1 MLVAFWIVSGLV
13 ALVFLAAGTMKLARP
28 KEALVA
34 SGLAWT
40 EDFTEPTVKAIGAA
54 EVLGAIGIVLPA
66 LTGIAPILSTIAAS
80 PGITREARPRPRS
93 RRAAPHRAR
102 ARRSRAGHGPTP
114 ALPAAAPDA
123 SRCSPRTRIQSLA

>member
-66 LTGIAPILSTIAAS
+66 LTGIAPILSPIAAS
-80 PGITREARPRPRS
+80 TLALVMVGAIVVHV
-93 RRAAPHRAR
+93 RRKEN
-102 ARRSRAGHGPTP
+102 PTVNVV
-114 ALPAAAPDA
+114 LLLLAAASA
-123 SRCSPRTRIQSLA
+123 ALGFAALLG

>member
-66 LTGIAPILSTIAAS
+66 LTGIAPILSPIAAS
-80 PGITREARPRPRS
+80 TLALVMVGAIVVHV
-93 RRAAPHRAR
+93 RRKENPTVNVVLLLLAVASAALGFA
-102 ARRSRAGHGPTP
+102 
-114 ALPAAAPDA
+114 AL
-123 SRCSPRTRIQSLA
+123 LG

>member
-66 LTGIAPILSTIAAS
+66 LTGIAPILSPIAAS
-80 PGITREARPRPRS
+80 ALALVMVGAIVVHVRRREN
-93 RRAAPHRAR
+93 
-102 ARRSRAGHGPTP
+102 PTVNIV
-114 ALPAAAPDA
+114 LLLLAAASA
-123 SRCSPRTRIQSLA
+123 ALGFAALLG

>member
-66 LTGIAPILSTIAAS
+66 LTGIAPILSPIAAS
-80 PGITREARPRPRS
+80 ALALVMVGAILVHV
-93 RRAAPHRAR
+93 RRKEN
-102 ARRSRAGHGPTP
+102 PTVNVV
-114 ALPAAAPDA
+114 LLLLAAASA
-123 SRCSPRTRIQSLA
+123 ALGFAALLG

>member
-28 KEALVA
+28 KEALAA

-66 LTGIAPILSTIAAS
+66 LTGIAPILSPIAAS
-80 PGITREARPRPRS
+80 ALALVMVGAILVHV
-93 RRAAPHRAR
+93 RRKEN
-102 ARRSRAGHGPTP
+102 PTVNVV
-114 ALPAAAPDA
+114 LLLLAAASA
-123 SRCSPRTRIQSLA
+123 ALGFAALLG

>member
-13 ALVFLAAGTMKLARP
+13 ALAFLAAGTMKLARP

-40 EDFTEPTVKAIGAA
+40 EDFAEPTVKVIGAA

-66 LTGIAPILSTIAAS
+66 LTGIAPILSPISASALALVMVGAIVVHIRRTENPTVNVVLLLLAAAS
-80 PGITREARPRPRS
+80 
-93 RRAAPHRAR
+93 AALGFA
-102 ARRSRAGHGPTP
+102 
-114 ALPAAAPDA
+114 AL
-123 SRCSPRTRIQSLA
+123 LG

>member
-66 LTGIAPILSTIAAS
+66 LTGIAPILSPIAAS
-80 PGITREARPRPRS
+80 ALALVMVGAIVVHV
-93 RRAAPHRAR
+93 RRKEN
-102 ARRSRAGHGPTP
+102 PTVNVI
-114 ALPAAAPDA
+114 LLLLAAASA
-123 SRCSPRTRIQSLA
+123 ALGFAALLG

>member
-28 KEALVA
+28 KEALAA

-66 LTGIAPILSTIAAS
+66 LTGIAPILSPIAAS
-80 PGITREARPRPRS
+80 ALALVMVGAIVVHV
-93 RRAAPHRAR
+93 RRKEN
-102 ARRSRAGHGPTP
+102 PTVNVI
-114 ALPAAAPDA
+114 LLLLAAASA
-123 SRCSPRTRIQSLA
+123 ALGFAALLG

>member
-66 LTGIAPILSTIAAS
+66 LTGIAPILSPIAAS
-80 PGITREARPRPRS
+80 ALALVMVGAIVVHV
-93 RRAAPHRAR
+93 RRTEN
-102 ARRSRAGHGPTP
+102 PTVNVI
-114 ALPAAAPDA
+114 LLLLAAASA
-123 SRCSPRTRIQSLA
+123 ALGFAALLG

>member
-66 LTGIAPILSTIAAS
+66 LTGIAPILSPIAAS
-80 PGITREARPRPRS
+80 ALALVMAGAIVVHV
-93 RRAAPHRAR
+93 RRTEN
-102 ARRSRAGHGPTP
+102 PTVNVV
-114 ALPAAAPDA
+114 LLLLAAASA
-123 SRCSPRTRIQSLA
+123 ALGFAALLG

>member
-28 KEALVA
+28 KEALAA

-66 LTGIAPILSTIAAS
+66 LTGIAPILSPIAAS
-80 PGITREARPRPRS
+80 ALALVMVGAIVVHV
-93 RRAAPHRAR
+93 RRTEN
-102 ARRSRAGHGPTP
+102 PTVNVV
-114 ALPAAAPDA
+114 LLLLAAASA
-123 SRCSPRTRIQSLA
+123 ALGFAALLG

>member
-66 LTGIAPILSTIAAS
+66 LTGIAPILSPIAAS
-80 PGITREARPRPRS
+80 ALALVMVGAIVVHVRRREN
-93 RRAAPHRAR
+93 
-102 ARRSRAGHGPTP
+102 PTVNVV
-114 ALPAAAPDA
+114 LLLLAAASA
-123 SRCSPRTRIQSLA
+123 ALGFAALLG

>member
-66 LTGIAPILSTIAAS
+66 LTGIAPILSPIAAS
-80 PGITREARPRPRS
+80 ALALVMVGAIVVHV
-93 RRAAPHRAR
+93 RRKEN
-102 ARRSRAGHGPTP
+102 PTVNVV
-114 ALPAAAPDA
+114 LLLLAAASA
-123 SRCSPRTRIQSLA
+123 ALGFAALLG

>member
-66 LTGIAPILSTIAAS
+66 LTGIAPILSPIAAS
-80 PGITREARPRPRS
+80 ALALVMVGAIVVHV
-93 RRAAPHRAR
+93 RRTEN
-102 ARRSRAGHGPTP
+102 PTVNVV
-114 ALPAAAPDA
+114 LLLFAAASA
-123 SRCSPRTRIQSLA
+123 ALGFAALLG

>member
-66 LTGIAPILSTIAAS
+66 LTGIAPILSPIAAS
-80 PGITREARPRPRS
+80 ALALVMVGAIVVHV
-93 RRAAPHRAR
+93 RRTEN
-102 ARRSRAGHGPTP
+102 PTVNVV
-114 ALPAAAPDA
+114 LLLLAAASA
-123 SRCSPRTRIQSLA
+123 ALGFAALLG